1 MVEEPHETL
10 DGTVTGIVFRNDE
23 TGYSVL
29 RVSGGDDGSFRLNGS
44 ESVVVGN
51 CGAVWEGED
60 LHAVGEWVTDKVH
73 GRQFKAKEITCATP
87 RSVAGIERY
96 LASGL
101 IKGIGPEYAK
111 RIVARFGE
119 ETVEILDHHSGR
131 LREVPGIGETR
142 LTRIKKSWEAER
154 GTREVMIFTQGYGIS
169 VAKTVKIYRKYGPDS
184 IAVIKSDPYRLCR
197 DIWGIGFSTA
207 DKIAMSVGM
216 AKDAPERARAA
227 IIHTLQTEAE
237 DGGHCWTAEPEL
249 LLHAQELVDISVEKL
264 SEALK
269 LEMADGRVIVERE
282 MFVERGCAPVE
293 CCGLSG
299 ASHVDNTTLNS
310 QPSTPNDAEAGTR
323 RVYLTDLYWAERRV
337 ADRLRRMISA
347 HRSFDPIDPERAIAW
362 WETKSGFRFAPAQER
377 AVYTS
382 LSNKVSIITGGPG
395 VGKTT
400 IIRALVEIYGARRNA
415 KGEPLIKVLT
425 AAPTGRAAK
434 RLSEST
440 GVPSQTVHRL
450 LKYNPQTR
458 QFTFNAAN
466 PLPGDVFVFDETSMV
481 DIRLMDSLVEALP
494 ETATLIIVGDT
505 DQLPSV
511 GPGNV
516 LHDLIN
522 SGAIACSRLTE
533 IFRQDNSG
541 LIVRNAHRV
550 NAGQGFEMPPSGTES
565 DFYFI
570 QQNDP
575 GRTLAFVL
583 DFMTT
588 RIPRKFHL
596 DPMTDVQVLSPMR
609 RNALGTENLN
619 MLLQQRL
626 NPEGPA
632 VQRGATF
639 FRKGDRVMQLRNNY
653 DKDVFNGDVGFIADA
668 YPAERKLVVTFDG
681 RPVEYAAGDLDELAL
696 AYATTIHKSQGSEY
710 PAVIVLLHNQH
721 YMLLQRNLL
730 YTAITRGKRL
740 VLVIGSRWAAE
751 KAIETNTVRSR
762 RTSLGERLAVNGEST
777 T

>member
-1 MVEEPHETL
+1 MAHVVQDVV
-10 DGTVTGIVFRNDE
+10 DGTVVGIVFRNDE

-29 RVSGGDDGSFRLNGS
+29 RVSGADDGSFRLRQP
-44 ESVVVGN
+44 ECVVVGT
-51 CGAVWEGED
+51 CGAVWVGED

-73 GRQFKAKEITCATP
+73 GRQFKAREIICATP
-87 RSVAGIERY
+87 RSATGIERY

-111 RIVARFGE
+111 RIVAKFGVD
-119 ETVEILDHHSGR
+119 TIDVLDHHSGR
-131 LREVPGIGETR
+131 LREVQGIGDAR
-142 LTRIKKSWEAER
+142 LAKIKKSWERER
-154 GTREVMIFTQGYGIS
+154 GTREVMIFTQSYGIS
-169 VAKTVKIYRKYGPDS
+169 VAKTAKIYRMYGPDS
-184 IAVIKSDPYRLCR
+184 IAIIKSDPYRLCR
-197 DIWGIGFSTA
+197 DIWGIGFATA

-227 IIHTLQTEAE
+227 IIHTLRTEAD
-237 DGGHCWTAEPEL
+237 DGGHCWTPEPEL
-249 LLHAQELVDISVEKL
+249 LLHAQELVGISVEKL
-264 SEALK
+264 AEAIK
-269 LEMADGRVIVERE
+269 LELAEGRIVVERE
-282 MFVERGCAPVE
+282 GRA
-293 CCGLSG
+293 LS
-299 ASHVDNTTLNS
+299 ADDTLN
-310 QPSTPNDAEAGTR
+310 DADDGMR
-323 RVYLTDLYWAERRV
+323 RVYLADLYWAERRV
-337 ADRLRRMISA
+337 SRKLQRLLSSS
-347 HRSFDPIDPERAIAW
+347 RSYGPIDAERAISW
-362 WETKSGFRFAPAQER
+362 WESKTGFRLAPAQER
-377 AVYTS
+377 AVRTS
-382 LSNKVSIITGGPG
+382 LENKVSIITGGPG

-400 IIRALVEIYGARRNA
+400 IVRALVDIYAARKNA
-415 KGEPLIKVLT
+415 KGEPLISVQT

-458 QFTFNAAN
+458 RFTFDSGN
-466 PLPGDVFVFDETSMV
+466 PLAGDVFVFDETSMV
-481 DIRLMDSLVEALP
+481 DIHLMDSLLDAMP
-494 ETATLIIVGDT
+494 DAATLVIVGDT

-516 LHDLIN
+516 LHDLIG

-550 NAGQGFEMPPSGTES
+550 NAGEDFELPSSNADS

-570 QQNDP
+570 AQNDP
-575 GRTLAFVL
+575 EKTLSFVL

-588 RIPRKFHL
+588 RIPRRFRM
-596 DPMTDVQVLSPMR
+596 DPMTDVQVLTPMR

-619 MLLQQRL
+619 MLLQKRL

-632 VQRGATF
+632 VQRGAML

-653 DKDVFNGDVGFIADA
+653 DKDVFNGDVGFVADA
-668 YPAERKLVVTFDG
+668 YPEDRRLVVLFDG
-681 RPVEYAAGDLDELAL
+681 RPVEYSSGDLDELTL

-740 VLVIGSRWAAE
+740 VLVIGSRWAAG
-751 KAIETNTVRSR
+751 KAIETNAVRGR
-762 RTSLGERLAVNGEST
+762 RTSLAERLAATSS
-777 T
+777 